1 MYRGGVGHGNGK
13 LAEQS
18 ARWLVERRD
27 MDCQRC
33 GWLVA
38 GQGVELAEVH
48 GAPVGSWEGPERPWV
63 KVRPLTEAEALER
76 ESLGLQEEYLLE
88 SEGLGDPAIRVRRS
102 YDLVAMAEYDFR
114 RCIVDFCLAELQ
126 ASGEVVMRRQGDSD
140 EVGNCEFLGRMR
152 PPLSD
157 WVWQVVN
164 TVNQRQAEQRAGL
177 EQAKKN

>member
-1 MYRGGVGHGNGK
+1 V
-13 LAEQS
+13 
-18 ARWLVERRD
+18 
-27 MDCQRC
+27 
-33 GWLVA
+33 VA
-38 GQGVELAEVH
+38 GHGVELAEVH
-48 GAPVGSWEGPERPWV
+48 ETPVEGWDGAEQPWL
-63 KVRPLTEAEALER
+63 KVRPLTEVEALER

-88 SEGLGDPAIRVRRS
+88 SGGLGDPAIRVRRS

-114 RCIVDFCLAELQ
+114 HCVVGFCLPELQ
-126 ASGEVVMRRQGDSD
+126 ASGEVVMRRHDDGD

-164 TVNQRQAEQRAGL
+164 AVNHRQAQQHADL